1 METAETT
8 QAIIQNAPNIALITK
23 IICAT
28 LVVSTGTFASAFS
41 QGRIAQAA
49 CESIAKGNEAAAKS
63 IRSVFF
69 YGIVFVETCALYCLI
84 LALLLL
90 LFL

>member
-1 METAETT
+1 METIETT
-8 QAIIQNAPNIALITK
+8 QAVIQNAPDILFMTK

-28 LVVSTGTFASAFS
+28 LVVSMGTFASALA
-41 QGRIAQAA
+41 QGKIAQAA
-49 CESIAKGNEAAAKS
+49 CESIAKGSEAAEKS
-63 IRSVFF
+63 IRNVFF

-84 LALLLL
+84 LALILL